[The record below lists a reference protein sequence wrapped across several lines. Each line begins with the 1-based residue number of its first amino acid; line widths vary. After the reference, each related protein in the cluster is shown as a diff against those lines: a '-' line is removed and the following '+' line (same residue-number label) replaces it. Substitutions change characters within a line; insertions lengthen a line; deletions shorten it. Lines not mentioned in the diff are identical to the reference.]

1 MRILHASLSNP
12 IAPGTPMHFD
22 VVLIGDFRVPGGTSR
37 QVSNQIRVLH
47 RAGYSV
53 GLISVELPH
62 AKGKKPIDSLIRAR
76 ISLGEATIIRSGLE
90 DLAASLVI
98 FENPRAFQELPAET
112 IKIDAARALITV
124 HFPLIDGAGQH
135 TFDPTV
141 VAQVC
146 GQITEAQLAWAPVS
160 NLTRRL
166 LQTSRTD
173 LPILERNLPNIVMV
187 DDFKCDRARPVKDVP
202 VIGRHSRPQP
212 DKWPATRREMLQ
224 VYPRSR
230 DIEVALL
237 GVGDDL
243 QELVGS
249 YPRNWRTYEFNEI
262 APVDFLRGLDFFVYF
277 HHPDWVEAFGIA
289 TAEAMASGA
298 VAILPPYME
307 ENFGNAAIYCEPNDA
322 IRTVQA
328 LYKDWNRYLRQ
339 SRKGRD
345 HVRKRHSPA
354 AYLEVVEPLIGT
366 SRRRGRRPVG
376 RRSPARAFDVAI
388 LADMS
393 LSGSPALRIA
403 GEVCALAQGGYK
415 TVLLHLPNGSMAG
428 RVRPE
433 IDVLV
438 RRAFAEVADPWA
450 ADIKAPL
457 LVIHSPQSLIANLS
471 NSRLAISA
479 RHIVIVVDGPFA
491 GSSQMPLADRLLRAS
506 GAATV
511 AWAPTNDYVR
521 MWLEEVVPEVSIA
534 PANWRPVVASVAS
547 RPRTVRRRKP
557 VVAVAELTAGDTG
570 TGEMRRAMAALPRD
584 GSISIRLHGAPD
596 ESALKQHLPLTGWEL
611 FKGYQM
617 ELGKVLDG
625 ADVLV
630 CLGGEQRGAIPDVA
644 AAEAAARGL
653 PVIASPALRRHFG
666 SGAIYAQ
673 APAMPDIVKQ
683 LHGSA
688 QEYRAASR
696 AALGRASRLH
706 GLQMHQ
712 QRIAALIGQPRTAA
726 APQRIVQSTGRK
738 SAPLPIAR
746 TPRRIMMFSQ
756 NGVGLGHVVR
766 QLAISRHLS
775 KHHDVLFCSMSQA
788 IDVIDAY
795 GYQVEHL
802 PSHVYTG
809 VEYVDWHPWA
819 RDQVEQMIDF
829 YDVGA
834 VVLDGSVPYLGLLD
848 AVAPR
853 PDVRLVWIRRPM
865 WRPTSES
872 LLRIAQQRFFD
883 LIVEPAELAGEVDKG
898 PTVAHRDRCV
908 CVDPIRLLEERELL
922 TRRQAALSL
931 GLDPARP
938 AALIQLGSG
947 ANRDIVGL
955 TDRILEAARKFDG
968 LQVVVAEWLNSA
980 EALDLWDDVPCLSG
994 FPISRYFRAF
1004 DFSISAAGYNSF
1016 HEVLSYGLPTIF
1028 IGNPRKYMDDQG
1040 ARAEFA
1046 AKHGAAMVSGSA
1058 PREIAAALA
1067 RIMNDDERRAIAKA
1081 SRRLSRPNGA
1091 KVAADA
1097 IRRIMTN

>member
-1 MRILHASLSNP
+1 
-12 IAPGTPMHFD
+12 MHFD

-37 QVSNQIRVLH
+37 QASNQIRVLH

-53 GLISVELPH
+53 GLVNVELPH

-76 ISLGEATIIRSGLE
+76 ISLGEATLVRNSFD
-90 DLAASLVI
+90 DLSASLVI
-98 FENPRAFQELPAET
+98 FENPRAFQEAPA
-112 IKIDAARALITV
+112 DAIRVDARRALIAV
-124 HFPLIDGAGQH
+124 HFPLVDGTGQQ
-135 TFDPTV
+135 TFDPPLA
-141 VAQVC
+141 AQVC
-146 GQITEAQLAWAPVS
+146 GQITEAPLLWAPVS

-166 LQTSRTD
+166 LLSNQAE
-173 LPILERNLPNIVMV
+173 LPLLEQNLTNIVMV
-187 DDFKCDRARPVKDVP
+187 DDFTSDRPRPVSDLP

-212 DKWPATRREMLQ
+212 DKWPATRQEMLQ
-224 VYPRSR
+224 VYPKRS

-243 QELVGS
+243 RDLVGS

-262 APVDFLRGLDFFVYF
+262 APVDFLRSIDFFVYY

-298 VAILPPYME
+298 VAILPPYMK
-307 ENFGNAAIYCEPNDA
+307 ENFGGAAIYCEPKEAIATVRALHNDW
-322 IRTVQA
+322 
-328 LYKDWNRYLRQ
+328 KKYLRQ

-354 AYLEVVEPLIGT
+354 AYLEVVEPLIGR
-366 SRRRGRRPVG
+366 SRRGK
-376 RRSPARAFDVAI
+376 RSGARAMRTFDVAI
-388 LADMS
+388 LGDMS
-393 LSGSPALRIA
+393 LAGSPALRIA
-403 GEVCALAQGGYK
+403 GEARALSAAGYK
-415 TVLLHLPNGSMAG
+415 TVLLHLPHGSMAG
-428 RVRPE
+428 RIRPE
-433 IDVLV
+433 LDVLV
-438 RRAFAEVADPWA
+438 RQRMADVGDPWA
-450 ADIKAPL
+450 GDAKARL
-457 LVIHSPQSLIANLS
+457 LVIHSPQALIANLS
-471 NSRLAISA
+471 SSRLSLSA
-479 RHIVIVVDGPFA
+479 REIVIVVDGPFV
-491 GSSQMPLADRLLRAS
+491 GSGQIALADRVLRSS

-511 AWAPTNDYVR
+511 TWAPTNDYVR
-521 MWLEEVVPEVSIA
+521 MWLEDVAPEVGIS
-534 PANWRPVVASVAS
+534 PANWRPAVESIAA
-547 RPRTVRRRKP
+547 RPRSVRRQKP
-557 VVAVAELTAGDTG
+557 IAAVVELTPGDTG
-570 TGEMRRAMAALPRD
+570 SGEMRRAMAALPRD

-596 ESALKQHLPLTGWEL
+596 ESTLKQHLPLVGWEL
-611 FKGYQM
+611 FKGYQIA
-617 ELGKVLDG
+617 LGKVLDG
-625 ADVLV
+625 ADFLV
-630 CLGGEQRGAIPDVA
+630 CLGGGERATIPDAA

-653 PVIASPALRRHFG
+653 PVIASPSLRRHFG
-666 SGAIYAQ
+666 SGALYAQ
-673 APAMPDIVKQ
+673 PSEIAALMKQ
-683 LHGSA
+683 LHGSPR
-688 QEYRAASR
+688 EYSAASR
-696 AALGRASRLH
+696 AALARAARLH
-706 GLQMHQ
+706 SAATHQ
-712 QRIAALIGQPRTAA
+712 QRVAAINGKPGEPTRAPTKTVAA
-726 APQRIVQSTGRK
+726 MTKP
-738 SAPLPIAR
+738 APLPATAK
-746 TPRRIMMFSQ
+746 TPRRVMMFSQ

-775 KHHDVLFCSMSQA
+775 KHHDILFCSMSQA

-795 GYQVEHL
+795 GYHVEYL

-819 RDQVEQMIDF
+819 RDQIEQMMDF

-834 VVLDGSVPYLGLLD
+834 VVLDGSVPYLGLLE

-853 PDVRLVWIRRPM
+853 SDARLVWIRRPM

-883 LIVEPAELAGEVDKG
+883 LIIEPAELAAEVDKG

-908 CVDPIRLLEERELL
+908 CVDPIRLLDEHELL
-922 TRRQAALSL
+922 ARKKAAEAL

-938 AALIQLGSG
+938 AALVQLGSG

-968 LQVVVAEWLNSA
+968 LQVVIAEWLNSA
-980 EALDLWDDVPCLSG
+980 EALDLWDGTPCLSG

-1058 PREIAAALA
+1058 PRDIAAALA
-1067 RIMNDDERRAIAKA
+1067 RIMDDEVRGAIEKTA
-1081 SRRLSRPNGA
+1081 RRLSRPNGA
-1091 KVAADA
+1091 KAAAEA
-1097 IRRIMTN
+1097 IRHMMAS